1 MFYYS
6 EIGSHVKLPRSI
18 KIEKVNEI
26 LQNLEV
32 ISTIFEEGSIIGFI
46 ECIEDNICTYMKEN
60 PIDSILKK
68 NIKSTAND
76 NKEIKYASTEKIY
89 EETISSAFVKYQHV
103 VDYIQDPTKTGTPN
117 ESVVICCM
125 RKANNPVEYNV
136 TEDGPLDIKAGKK
149 LGLKSSESCDFM
161 SFGPIYT
168 SLHADLYYTTRNSLI
183 PSWNVGVVKIWIL
196 RKECNAQTNRRVPT
210 PTKTLTSKAWKPVD
224 ELNYILT
231 EKEHYVLLIQ
241 HPGQMIRH
249 FGKHVHC
256 VVTAIDS
263 RINPTGLSLSIG
275 RRDLYTEDQ
284 YLFCSGSTQRLMNT
298 STQGYKQVSRDRFLA
313 QNITV
318 ADKRKLGKDF
328 LDSKERA
335 RKRKQKK
342 GGFQVRNKLY
352 ARSSVVRILFNLN
365 LSFPC

>member
-103 VDYIQDPTKTGTPN
+103 VDFIQDPTKTGTPN

-183 PSWNVGVVKIWIL
+183 PSWNVGVIKIWIL
-196 RKECNAQTNRRVPT
+196 RKKCDAVTNRIGSTRAS
-210 PTKTLTSKAWKPVD
+210 TLASKDWKPAD

-231 EKEHYVLLIQ
+231 QKEHYVLLIQ
-241 HPGQMIRH
+241 RPGQIIRH
-249 FGKHVHC
+249 YGRHFHC
-256 VVTAIDS
+256 VLTAIDPI
-263 RINPTGLSLSIG
+263 INPTGLSLTIG
-275 RRDLYTEDQ
+275 RRDKYTEDN
-284 YLFCSGSTQRLMNT
+284 YSFCSASKQRLTNT
-298 STQGYKQVSRDRFLA
+298 KAKGYIQVSRKLFLT
-313 QNITV
+313 QNISK
-318 ADKRKLGKDF
+318 ADKRKLGPEF
-328 LDSKERA
+328 LDRKERA
-335 RKRKQKK
+335 RKRTPRKK
-342 GGFQVRNKLY
+342 GGFQAGNKLY
-352 ARSSVVRILFNLN
+352 ARSSVVRILFN
-365 LSFPC
+365 

>member
-1 MFYYS
+1 MHRRQYLYLHERKSNRF
-6 EIGSHVKLPRSI
+6 
-18 KIEKVNEI
+18 
-26 LQNLEV
+26 
-32 ISTIFEEGSIIGFI
+32 
-46 ECIEDNICTYMKEN
+46 N
-60 PIDSILKK
+60 PQK

-103 VDYIQDPTKTGTPN
+103 VDFIQDPTKTGTPN

-196 RKECNAQTNRRVPT
+196 RKECDAETNRNGTTRAS
-210 PTKTLTSKAWKPVD
+210 TLASKAWKPAD

-231 EKEHYVLLIQ
+231 QKEHYVLLIQ
-241 HPGQMIRH
+241 HPGQIIRH
-249 FGKHVHC
+249 YGKHLHC
-256 VVTAIDS
+256 VITAIDPI
-263 RINPTGLSLSIG
+263 INPTGLSLSIG

-284 YLFCSGSTQRLMNT
+284 YLFFSGSRQRLMYT

-328 LDSKERA
+328 IDRKERA

-342 GGFQVRNKLY
+342 GRIPSWKYPL
-352 ARSSVVRILFNLN
+352 RSFFCCKNNIQLKSFFSLLIPLTYIFIILRRVIVKRRLRQRKTMKQRKTRK
-365 LSFPC
+365 

>member
-125 RKANNPVEYNV
+125 RKANNPVEYKV

-196 RKECNAQTNRRVPT
+196 RKECDAVTNRNGTTRAS
-210 PTKTLTSKAWKPVD
+210 TLASKAWKPAD

-231 EKEHYVLLIQ
+231 QKEHYVLLIQ
-241 HPGQMIRH
+241 HPGQIIRH
-249 FGKHVHC
+249 YGRHFHC
-256 VVTAIDS
+256 VLTAIDPI
-263 RINPTGLSLSIG
+263 INPTGLSLTIG
-275 RRDLYTEDQ
+275 RRDKYTEDN
-284 YLFCSGSTQRLMNT
+284 YSFCSASKQRLTKT
-298 STQGYKQVSRDRFLA
+298 SKQGYIQVSRKLYLT
-313 QNITV
+313 QNITK
-318 ADKRKLGKDF
+318 ADKRKLGPEF
-328 LDSKERA
+328 LDRKERA
-335 RKRKQKK
+335 RKRTPKK
-342 GGFQVRNKLY
+342 GGFQVGNTLY
-352 ARSSVVRILFNLN
+352 ARSSVVRILFN
-365 LSFPC
+365 

>member
-32 ISTIFEEGSIIGFI
+32 ISTIFKEGSIIGFI

-103 VDYIQDPTKTGTPN
+103 VDFIQDPTKTGTPN

-183 PSWNVGVVKIWIL
+183 PSWNVGVIKIWIL
-196 RKECNAQTNRRVPT
+196 RKKCDAVTNRIGSTRAS
-210 PTKTLTSKAWKPVD
+210 TLASKDWKPAD

-231 EKEHYVLLIQ
+231 QKEHYVLLIQ
-241 HPGQMIRH
+241 RPGQIIRH
-249 FGKHVHC
+249 YGRHFHC
-256 VVTAIDS
+256 VLTAIDPI
-263 RINPTGLSLSIG
+263 INPTGLSLTIG
-275 RRDLYTEDQ
+275 RRDKYTEDN
-284 YLFCSGSTQRLMNT
+284 YSFCSASKQRLTNT
-298 STQGYKQVSRDRFLA
+298 KAKGYIQVSRKLFLT
-313 QNITV
+313 QNISK
-318 ADKRKLGKDF
+318 ADKRKLGPEF
-328 LDSKERA
+328 LDRKERA
-335 RKRKQKK
+335 RKRTPRKK
-342 GGFQVRNKLY
+342 GGFQAGNKLY
-352 ARSSVVRILFNLN
+352 ARSSVVRILFN
-365 LSFPC
+365 

>member
-18 KIEKVNEI
+18 KIETVNEI

-46 ECIEDNICTYMKEN
+46 ECIEDNICTYIKEN

-103 VDYIQDPTKTGTPN
+103 VDFIQDPTKTGTPN

-136 TEDGPLDIKAGKK
+136 TEGGPLDIKAGKK

-183 PSWNVGVVKIWIL
+183 PSWNVGVIKIWIL
-196 RKECNAQTNRRVPT
+196 RKKCDAVTNRIGSTRAS
-210 PTKTLTSKAWKPVD
+210 TLASKDWKPAD

-231 EKEHYVLLIQ
+231 QKEHYVLLIQ
-241 HPGQMIRH
+241 RPGQIIRH
-249 FGKHVHC
+249 YGRHFHC
-256 VVTAIDS
+256 VLTAIDPI
-263 RINPTGLSLSIG
+263 INPTGLSLTIG
-275 RRDLYTEDQ
+275 RRDKYTEDN
-284 YLFCSGSTQRLMNT
+284 YSFCSASKQRLMNT
-298 STQGYKQVSRDRFLA
+298 KAKGYIQVSRKLFLT
-313 QNITV
+313 QNISK
-318 ADKRKLGKDF
+318 ADKRKLGPEF
-328 LDSKERA
+328 LDRKERA
-335 RKRKQKK
+335 RKRTPKK
-342 GGFQVRNKLY
+342 REDSKLE
-352 ARSSVVRILFNLN
+352 INLT
-365 LSFPC
+365 LVLLL

>member
-6 EIGSHVKLPRSI
+6 EIAPHVKLPRSI

-26 LQNLEV
+26 LHNLEV
-32 ISTIFEEGSIIGFI
+32 ISPIFKEGSIIGFM
-46 ECIEDNICTYMKEN
+46 ECDEDNICTYLKEN
-60 PIDSILKK
+60 PIDSILNK
-68 NIKSTAND
+68 NIKSSAKD
-76 NKEIKYASTEKIY
+76 DKEIKYASTEKIY
-89 EETISSAFVKYQHV
+89 EETISSAFVTYQHV
-103 VDYIQDPTKTGTPN
+103 VDYIQDETKTGTPN

-125 RKANNPVEYNV
+125 RKANNPVEYIV

-149 LGLKSSESCDFM
+149 QGSKSESCDFM

-168 SLHADLYYTTRNSLI
+168 SLHTDLYYSTRNSLI

-196 RKECNAQTNRRVPT
+196 RKENDAETNRRVPT
-210 PTKTLTSKAWKPVD
+210 PPKTYTSKAWKPVND
-224 ELNYILT
+224 LNYILT

-241 HPGQMIRH
+241 HPGQIIRH
-249 FGKHVHC
+249 CGKHVHC
-256 VVTAIDS
+256 VITAIDS
-263 RINPTGLSLSIG
+263 TMNPTGLSLSIG
-275 RRDLYTEDQ
+275 RRDLYTADK

-328 LDSKERA
+328 LDRKERA

-342 GGFQVRNKLY
+342 KGGFQKGNTLN
-352 ARSSVVRILFNLN
+352 ARSSVVRILFN
-365 LSFPC
+365 